1 MKPGIISV
9 IVSLIL
15 SLILPSSYAQES
27 SKAWTLRDC
36 IDYALQ
42 NNIQVQKMEVGVKE
56 NEAGYVQSKA
66 AQFPTLNAGIGEAY
80 TYQKNTQGTG
90 SGDNSSLSGSYS
102 LRSEVT
108 LYNGFRL
115 KNTIAQQA
123 LNVQSASLGVDETK
137 NNIELA
143 VTEAYLQ
150 VLYARESVTNAQNTL
165 TASEAQ
171 VNRSRT
177 LYEAGYIAESN
188 FAQVE
193 AQYSND
199 SYSLVMAQNDL
210 NQQMLS
216 LKQLLELGINQDL
229 NLYFPELKDE
239 DVVRAIPDK
248 QQVFNTAVSF
258 MPEIQNS
265 RLSMESASLGIEIAK
280 AGFMPSLSL
289 SASASA
295 GTSSLG
301 SNGFTTQLGD
311 NFYQNTGVTL
321 SIPIFNNKQAKTSLS
336 KAKLNLQTAKLTY
349 AETEKDLVS
358 RIESAYLAAVSAQS
372 RFLSASDQ
380 LQSTLKSYT
389 LVEDQY
395 NLGMKNTVDLLTE
408 KTKYLSAQ
416 QEYLQAKYTAILN
429 FKLLDFYQQK
439 KIEL

>member
-1 MKPGIISV
+1 
-9 IVSLIL
+9 
-15 SLILPSSYAQES
+15 
-27 SKAWTLRDC
+27 
-36 IDYALQ
+36 
-42 NNIQVQKMEVGVKE
+42 MEVSVKE

-115 KNTIAQQA
+115 KNTLAQQA

-199 SYSLVMAQNDL
+199 SYSLVMAQNNL

-239 DVVRAIPDK
+239 DVVRQSPTK

-265 RLSMESASLGIEIAK
+265 RLSMESASLGIESLK
-280 AGFMPSLSL
+280 AGFYAKPQPERH
-289 SASASA
+289 
-295 GTSSLG
+295 
-301 SNGFTTQLGD
+301 QLLPGQAAWEAMDLPHNWATISTRIRGD
-311 NFYQNTGVTL
+311 SF
-321 SIPIFNNKQAKTSLS
+321 IPIFNNKQAKTSLS

-349 AETEKDLVS
+349 AETGKRPGEPDRIGLS
-358 RIESAYLAAVSAQS
+358 RGCLCPEPVPFGK
-372 RFLSASDQ
+372 RSASVNTQ
-380 LQSTLKSYT
+380 EATPSWKTSTTS
-389 LVEDQY
+389 E
-395 NLGMKNTVDLLTE
+395 
-408 KTKYLSAQ
+408 
-416 QEYLQAKYTAILN
+416 
-429 FKLLDFYQQK
+429 
-439 KIEL
+439 

>member
-1 MKPGIISV
+1 
-9 IVSLIL
+9 
-15 SLILPSSYAQES
+15 
-27 SKAWTLRDC
+27 
-36 IDYALQ
+36 
-42 NNIQVQKMEVGVKE
+42 
-56 NEAGYVQSKA
+56 
-66 AQFPTLNAGIGEAY
+66 
-80 TYQKNTQGTG
+80 
-90 SGDNSSLSGSYS
+90 
-102 LRSEVT
+102 
-108 LYNGFRL
+108 
-115 KNTIAQQA
+115 
-123 LNVQSASLGVDETK
+123 
-137 NNIELA
+137 
-143 VTEAYLQ
+143 
-150 VLYARESVTNAQNTL
+150 LYARESVTNAQNTL

-199 SYSLVMAQNDL
+199 SYSLVMAQNNL

-289 SASASA
+289 SASAST